1 MKYFIRFIQ
10 SILIICGIGFF
21 CLFAA
26 LMLRFIFNIGNVL
39 GAAISLAVLLA
50 GVFLNKIIAF
60 CKKHYKSKK
69 GKTFINTALTIIG
82 TGVLCFCMALSS
94 VIICDSTNADN
105 QKTLIVLGCAVR
117 GETPSLTL
125 NSRINAAYDYLES
138 NPNSVAVLSGGQ
150 GRDEDIS
157 EAQCMFNILTE
168 KGIESN
174 RLFIE
179 DESVNTATNIEYSK
193 KVIEENGLS
202 SDIAVVSSDYHLK
215 RATMICE
222 KKGFKNTAR
231 ISAASTF
238 FDKPTFYL
246 REVLGVIKEFIIK

>member
-1 MKYFIRFIQ
+1 MKHFIRFTQ
-10 SILIICGIGFF
+10 SIFIICGGGFF

-26 LMLRFIFNIGNVL
+26 LMLRFVFNIGNVL

-50 GVFLNKIIAF
+50 GLFLNKIIAF
-60 CKKHYKSKK
+60 CQKHYKNKK
-69 GKTFINTALTIIG
+69 GKAFINTALTIMG

-94 VIICDSTNADN
+94 VIICASTNVDN

-117 GETPSLTL
+117 GETPSFTL

-168 KGIESN
+168 KGIDAN

-179 DESVNTATNIEYSK
+179 DKSVNTTTNIEYSK

-202 SDIAVVSSDYHLK
+202 TDIAVVSSDYHLK

-222 KKGFKNTAR
+222 KNGFENTAR